1 MNHIMSQAIALF
13 LSLTFVSVAANWAL
27 LRMGGFNATVP
38 GLDRKRDRC
47 EGGMGLTGWS
57 LVGS

>member
-1 MNHIMSQAIALF
+1 MSQAIALF